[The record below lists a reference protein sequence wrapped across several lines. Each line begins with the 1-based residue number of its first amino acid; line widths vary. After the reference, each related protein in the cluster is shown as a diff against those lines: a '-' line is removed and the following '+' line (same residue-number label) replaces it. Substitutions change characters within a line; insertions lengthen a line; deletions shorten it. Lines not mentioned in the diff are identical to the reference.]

1 MWEGNAPRC
10 SCTGCD
16 GCDKWEADGPGCWQ
30 PRCTADKRL
39 ALDNKR
45 CYSCA
50 PYRDEANAST
60 QGKGAGKGNS
70 STGSGAAARDT
81 RGEDDA
87 SIGELRE
94 VLRVLT
100 EEIGVL
106 GTDLRNLR
114 RDFLNLKARVGSWER
129 Y

>member
-1 MWEGNAPRC
+1 MWTLPR
-10 SCTGCD
+10 S
-16 GCDKWEADGPGCWQ
+16 K
-30 PRCTADKRL
+30 K
-39 ALDNKR
+39 
-45 CYSCA
+45 
-50 PYRDEANAST
+50 NAST

-70 STGSGAAARDT
+70 STGSGAAAGNA

-106 GTDLRNLR
+106 GRDLRNLR
-114 RDFLNLKARVGSWER
+114 RDFLN
-129 Y
+129 